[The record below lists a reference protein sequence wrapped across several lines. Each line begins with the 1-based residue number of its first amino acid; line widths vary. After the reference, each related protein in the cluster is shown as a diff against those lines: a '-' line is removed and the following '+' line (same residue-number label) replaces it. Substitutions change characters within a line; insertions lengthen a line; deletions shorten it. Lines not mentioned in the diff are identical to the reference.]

1 MRTFI
6 VLPMKRER
14 EIPQEFQKS
23 DNRFAECLVRLLIEE
38 YSNPGDTV
46 LDVFAG
52 LGTVLFVAE
61 SMGRVPYGIEL
72 DVNRFNF
79 IRENLV
85 TKGNIIHGN
94 ARKIDDY
101 NLPKADLVLTS
112 PPFMKQTSRHDPLAT
127 DKKDG
132 YYSKYLD
139 ELSGIFK
146 KLNGFLN
153 PDAYVIL
160 EVSNL
165 KGEEITPLAW
175 DISREVSK
183 VLHFKGEIVVG
194 WEGPDYGRGVFGY
207 GYDHSYCLV
216 FRKF

>member
-1 MRTFI
+1 MKTFI

-38 YSNPGDTV
+38 YTNPGDIV

-79 IRENLV
+79 IKDNLM
-85 TKGNIIHGN
+85 TKGSIIHGDS
-94 ARKIDDY
+94 RKIDDY
-101 NLPKADLVLTS
+101 DLPKVDLVLTS
-112 PPFMKQTSRHDPLAT
+112 PPFMKQTSRHDPLTA
-127 DKKDG
+127 DKTEG
-132 YYSKYLD
+132 HYSKYLD
-139 ELSGIFK
+139 ELTGIFR
-146 KLNGFLN
+146 KLDGFLN
-153 PDAYVIL
+153 PSARVIL
-160 EVSNL
+160 EVSNI

-175 DISREVSK
+175 DISREISK
-183 VLHFKGEIVVG
+183 VMHFEGEIVVG
-194 WEGPDYGRGVFGY
+194 WEGSDSGRGVFGY

-216 FRKF
+216 FRGN